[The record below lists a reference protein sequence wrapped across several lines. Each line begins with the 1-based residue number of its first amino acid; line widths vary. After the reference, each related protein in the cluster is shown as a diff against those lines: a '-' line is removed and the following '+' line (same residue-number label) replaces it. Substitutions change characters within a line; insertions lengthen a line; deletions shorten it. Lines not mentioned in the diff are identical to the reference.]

1 MPLFRGVALEKRIL
15 SLKKK
20 LGLIAGRGIFP
31 LLLAEK
37 AKAQSYTVYAIAIK
51 EETSPDIEKYVDKC
65 QWIHVG
71 QLQKVILFFK
81 WNRVKNLVMAGK
93 VMKTQI
99 YDNTPMDFAFKDV
112 LKKSTDRK
120 DDSLLKGVVDKVE
133 SYGFRFMDS
142 TFFLKDQMASSGA
155 MTILSPSEEELVDID
170 FGLEMAKAIS
180 GLDIGQTVVVKD
192 KAVIAVEAIEG
203 TSAAIE
209 RAAGLAGEGIVVVK
223 VSKPLQDMRFDVPVV
238 GSETLLLL
246 NKCGAKVLAVETG
259 KTLLL
264 NKEVLIA
271 KANEL
276 ELVLYG
282 IEHKNI

>member
-1 MPLFRGVALEKRIL
+1 M
-15 SLKKK
+15 KKK
-20 LGLIAGRGIFP
+20 LGLIAGNGIFP
-31 LLLAEK
+31 LLLAEQAK
-37 AKAQSYTVYAIAIK
+37 AKSYTVYAIAIK

-65 QWIHVG
+65 KWINVG
-71 QLQKVILFFK
+71 QLKKAILFFV

-93 VMKTQI
+93 VMKTHI
-99 YDNTPMDFAFKDV
+99 YNDTPMDSAFKDV
-112 LKKSTDRK
+112 FKKSTDRK

-133 SYGFRFMDS
+133 SFGFHFMDS

-155 MTILSPSEEELVDID
+155 MTLLSPSEEEFVDIN

-238 GSETLLLL
+238 GEDTLLLL
-246 NKCGAKVLAVETG
+246 KKYGAKVLAVEAG

-264 NKEVLIA
+264 NKEMLIA

-282 IEHKNI
+282 IENRSNRGTGA